1 MNYLIGYAPDRGG
14 ADALA
19 VGRMMARA
27 GDVPLTVCV
36 VTPETWGYP
45 SPAAVDAEYKQFLG
59 EYARKALAKAR
70 AFLGEEVK
78 ADYIAVTAAS
88 AAAGLSQAA
97 NERDAYMTILGSARD
112 GRKMRAGLGTTAS
125 GVLAGTKYPTLMAPL
140 GYAGQAPAALERVTC
155 AYSDDRQGVATLAV
169 AVDLARAHK
178 VPLRLVTFVVR
189 DRQMYPSNVG
199 YDVENIV
206 SNTWRKQAAEAQK
219 AALEG
224 LPEDISATCAL
235 GDGPDWKRAISAV
248 GWLPGDILVAGAH
261 HESGITAFLFG
272 STFTRLMRYVHVPI
286 VAVD

>member
-169 AVDLARAHK
+169 AVDL
-178 VPLRLVTFVVR
+178 V
-189 DRQMYPSNVG
+189 
-199 YDVENIV
+199 
-206 SNTWRKQAAEAQK
+206 TWRTSSPTPGASRRRKRRRRRWRAFPRTSPPPARWAMARTGSGPSRRWDGCRGIFWWPGPTMRAASPLSCSAPPSPASCAMCMCPSWRWTDPVLPRRSG
-219 AALEG
+219 AAR
-224 LPEDISATCAL
+224 PAS
-235 GDGPDWKRAISAV
+235 
-248 GWLPGDILVAGAH
+248 GA
-261 HESGITAFLFG
+261 
-272 STFTRLMRYVHVPI
+272 
-286 VAVD
+286 